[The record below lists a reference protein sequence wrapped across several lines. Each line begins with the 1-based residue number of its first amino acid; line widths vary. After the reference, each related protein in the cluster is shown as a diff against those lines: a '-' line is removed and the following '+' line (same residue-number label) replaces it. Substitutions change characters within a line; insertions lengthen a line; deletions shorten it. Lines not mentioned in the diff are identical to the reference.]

1 MPQTQNLFLNQEFL
15 AANANTF
22 YPFAVPP
29 DASVSSGFLAWAS
42 AVVDLSLKIED
53 GDETAVLSSVSQGAS
68 SVTLTFASGLSV
80 VMPQAET
87 FDGFT
92 AYRLGYDFAT
102 LLSAGPGVVKVVEAN
117 CLMLS
122 SSLAGIGLGTWAVP
136 TGTRITASCLS
147 FQPRRV
153 LRIRHSETDPVT
165 LVTTLTP

>member
-68 SVTLTFASGLSV
+68 SVTLTFASGLV
-80 VMPQAET
+80 AIMAQATT

-102 LLSAGPGVVKVVEAN
+102 RLSSGPSAVKIVEAN

-122 SSLAGIGLGTWAVP
+122 SALAGIGTGTWAAP
-136 TGTRITASCLS
+136 SGTRIISSCLS

-153 LRIRHSETDPVT
+153 LRVRNSYTDPVT
-165 LVTTLTP
+165 LITTLTP